1 MPLINAFRMN
11 GLGNN
16 FTIVDRRKDLINI
29 SKEAIVKLGNLV
41 SFHRDISFDQII
53 FIEKEINK
61 VFPITIFNSDGC
73 EVSACGNGSRCVAY
87 FLSKDLNTK
96 TIKLKTSNRH
106 LNATIIGDFDVLLE
120 MGKPIF
126 DWDKIPLIKKID
138 HDNITLNID
147 DKIFADGF
155 CLNVGNPHIIF
166 FVKDC
171 FEYDLKILGPK
182 IENYELFPEKIN
194 VTFAQVNDKN
204 NITVNVWE
212 RGAGLT
218 KACGTAACA
227 TAVASSIKKLDYNNI
242 TLNIDNKISTNGFCL
257 NVGNPH
263 IVFFVKDCFEYDLKI
278 LGPKIENH
286 KLFPEKINVTFA
298 QINDKNN
305 ITVNVWERGA
315 GLTKACGTAACAT
328 AVASLMKKLT
338 ENDINIKFKKG
349 NLNIKINEDL
359 NIFMTGPVSD
369 IKHTKLEI

>member
-1 MPLINAFRMN
+1 MALINAFRMN

-16 FTIVDRRKDLINI
+16 FIIVDRRKNSINI
-29 SKEAIVKLGNLV
+29 SKEKIIELGNRISL
-41 SFHRDISFDQII
+41 HRNIGFDQII
-53 FIEKEINK
+53 FIEEEINK
-61 VFPITIFNSDGC
+61 AFPITIFNSDGS

-96 TIKLKTSNRH
+96 TIKLKTSNR
-106 LNATIIGDFDVLLE
+106 LLDAKIIGDSNVQLE

-126 DWDKIPLIKKID
+126 DWNKIPLIKKLD
-138 HDNITLNID
+138 HDNITLSID
-147 DKIFADGF
+147 GKMFTDGF

-182 IENYELFPEKIN
+182 IENHELFPEKIN
-194 VTFAQVNDKN
+194 VTFAQIKDKN

-227 TAVASSIKKLDYNNI
+227 TAVA
-242 TLNIDNKISTNGFCL
+242 
-257 NVGNPH
+257 
-263 IVFFVKDCFEYDLKI
+263 
-278 LGPKIENH
+278 
-286 KLFPEKINVTFA
+286 
-298 QINDKNN
+298 
-305 ITVNVWERGA
+305 
-315 GLTKACGTAACAT
+315 
-328 AVASLMKKLT
+328 ASFKKLT
-338 ENDINIKFKKG
+338 ENDINIKFEEG
-349 NLNIKINEDL
+349 ILNIKIDESL